1 MPEPAH
7 ALLLWRG
14 WAACRARVL
23 LLLPS
28 LLQLDGKAVAPG
40 EREQAVPAV
49 QQEEAALAVMLH
61 SACNVHK
68 MVGRHAGPCH
78 AEPEHRSLAG
88 SCFAA
93 GRDEPLW
100 PLMDE

>member
-1 MPEPAH
+1 M
-7 ALLLWRG
+7 
-14 WAACRARVL
+14 L

-28 LLQLDGKAVAPG
+28 LLQLDGRAVAPG

-68 MVGRHAGPCH
+68 MVGRHAARWAMPCR
-78 AEPEHRSLAG
+78 AWASQPSGELLCTWEG
-88 SCFAA
+88 
-93 GRDEPLW
+93 
-100 PLMDE
+100 